1 MVHRKRLWGSS
12 HFLKFPIAHTLG
24 DSEGPPCC
32 VPRGWVAFGLLL
44 LTPTFFLHNPRRSA
58 FRGVISRRIHP

>member
-1 MVHRKRLWGSS
+1 MVHRKRFWGSS
-12 HFLKFPIAHTLG
+12 HFLKFPVAHTLG

-44 LTPTFFLHNPRRSA
+44 LTPTFFLHNP
-58 FRGVISRRIHP
+58 